1 MGADGRDKRTREN
14 SEIISHM
21 RPDLF
26 DLVVDDVIDAA
37 LGLELRHG
45 RVGGR
50 EVEPL
55 GAGLQVGLRQIESQ
69 HLLWAA
75 TFR

>member
-1 MGADGRDKRTREN
+1 
-14 SEIISHM
+14 M

-26 DLVVDDVIDAA
+26 DLVVDDVVDAA
-37 LGLELRHG
+37 LGLELGHG
-45 RVGGR
+45 RVGGG

-55 GAGLQVGLRQIESQ
+55 RAGLQVGLRSDRIAA
-69 HLLWAA
+69 LIMAA

>member
-1 MGADGRDKRTREN
+1 
-14 SEIISHM
+14 M

-26 DLVVDDVIDAA
+26 DLVVDDVVDAA

-55 GAGLQVGLRQIESQ
+55 RAGLQVGLGGSNQI
-69 HLLWAA
+69 AA
-75 TFR
+75 TYYPS